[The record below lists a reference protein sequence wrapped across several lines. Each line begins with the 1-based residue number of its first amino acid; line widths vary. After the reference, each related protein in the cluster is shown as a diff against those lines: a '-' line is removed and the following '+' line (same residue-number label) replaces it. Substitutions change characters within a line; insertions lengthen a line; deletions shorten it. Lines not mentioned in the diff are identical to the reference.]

1 MSIGHFFIGRPKFAF
16 VISIVITLAG
26 LLSLF
31 TLPVNM
37 YPEIAPPQ
45 VRITATFPGASATVV
60 EETVIRPIEEQVNGV
75 EDMLYIESKATDDG
89 AAEITVTFRS
99 GVDVNIA
106 QVNVQN
112 RTAIAEP
119 TLPEEVRRQGVTV
132 KSQSGNMLMG
142 INLISPDGTLDQTYL
157 SNYASNYLRDP
168 LSRLSG
174 VSDVQV
180 MGAQTYSMRIWL
192 QPTKMES
199 LGITVS
205 DVLSTLQSQNLIVA
219 AGKLGQGPTLPDQQF
234 EYTIQTQGRLQTP
247 EEFGNTVLR
256 ATTDAAVIRL
266 RDVAE
271 VSLGVQSYAGQAKLN
286 GGATAF
292 IVIYQSATA
301 NATQVAKLV
310 NAEVEKLSKSF
321 PKGLG
326 YDIVFDTTDFIE
338 RSIEEVTITLFAAV
352 ALVILVVFMFL
363 QNLRMTIIPSLAIP
377 VSLIGTFAVMNV
389 LGYSINTISLFGLV
403 LAIGVV
409 VDDAIV
415 VIENVERHI
424 GEGLSPVE
432 ATKITMTEVTGPV
445 IATTLVLLAVFV
457 PVGFMPGITGALYKQ
472 FSVTISVAVIIS
484 SINALTLSPALCA
497 TLLKTNKMGH
507 IKWMQPFERLV
518 TRSTTGYTSTVT
530 WMLRRSAR
538 IGILFLVILGA
549 AGFLIKE
556 LPTGFVP
563 NEDQGFLFINVQ
575 LPDAASINRTDS
587 VVEQITPMIDEV
599 AGVDSVISVS
609 GFSVLSGAGSNNAFA
624 IAVLDN
630 WDDRTTP
637 DMQIEAISKR
647 LQAKL
652 WSYTDAQIMVF
663 EMPPIPGL
671 GSTSGFDFRLQDS
684 SGQSIQ
690 DLAQA
695 ANGLI
700 YEANQQPELSNV
712 YSTYRADVPQY
723 FLDVDRN
730 KALAMGISLSEI
742 YQTLQ
747 TQLGSLYVNDFTL
760 HGRNYQVIMQ
770 AESEYRA
777 KPDDLNKYYVR
788 NNANQMVPL
797 STIVTMTPVLGPTS
811 INRFNLYRSITI
823 SGSAAPG
830 YSSGDAIEVMT
841 RLSNNLPEGYTFS
854 WAGQTLQEIEAGNL
868 APILFGLAILFV
880 YLFLV
885 AQYESWNIPFSV
897 IATVP
902 IAIFGSALGLTV
914 FNMINNIYA
923 QIGMVLLIGISA
935 KTSILIVEF
944 AMEKRAEGLSIDD
957 AAETAARLRFRAVMM
972 TALSFVLGNVPLL
985 IATGPGAASRISLGT
1000 TVVSGMTSA
1009 TIIGTLM
1016 TPILYQMVQ
1025 RMREKSHEGLDY
1037 LSGDDNEAP
1046 KVVEHK
1052 H

>member
-1 MSIGHFFIGRPKFAF
+1 M
-16 VISIVITLAG
+16 
-26 LLSLF
+26 
-31 TLPVNM
+31 
-37 YPEIAPPQ
+37 
-45 VRITATFPGASATVV
+45 
-60 EETVIRPIEEQVNGV
+60 
-75 EDMLYIESKATDDG
+75 
-89 AAEITVTFRS
+89 
-99 GVDVNIA
+99 
-106 QVNVQN
+106 
-112 RTAIAEP
+112 
-119 TLPEEVRRQGVTV
+119 
-132 KSQSGNMLMG
+132 
-142 INLISPDGTLDQTYL
+142 
-157 SNYASNYLRDP
+157 
-168 LSRLSG
+168 
-174 VSDVQV
+174 
-180 MGAQTYSMRIWL
+180 
-192 QPTKMES
+192 
-199 LGITVS
+199 
-205 DVLSTLQSQNLIVA
+205 
-219 AGKLGQGPTLPDQQF
+219 
-234 EYTIQTQGRLQTP
+234 
-247 EEFGNTVLR
+247 
-256 ATTDAAVIRL
+256 
-266 RDVAE
+266 
-271 VSLGVQSYAGQAKLN
+271 
-286 GGATAF
+286 
-292 IVIYQSATA
+292 
-301 NATQVAKLV
+301 
-310 NAEVEKLSKSF
+310 
-321 PKGLG
+321 
-326 YDIVFDTTDFIE
+326 
-338 RSIEEVTITLFAAV
+338 
-352 ALVILVVFMFL
+352 
-363 QNLRMTIIPSLAIP
+363 
-377 VSLIGTFAVMNV
+377 
-389 LGYSINTISLFGLV
+389 
-403 LAIGVV
+403 
-409 VDDAIV
+409 
-415 VIENVERHI
+415 
-424 GEGLSPVE
+424 
-432 ATKITMTEVTGPV
+432 
-445 IATTLVLLAVFV
+445 
-457 PVGFMPGITGALYKQ
+457 
-472 FSVTISVAVIIS
+472 
-484 SINALTLSPALCA
+484 
-497 TLLKTNKMGH
+497 
-507 IKWMQPFERLV
+507 
-518 TRSTTGYTSTVT
+518 
-530 WMLRRSAR
+530 
-538 IGILFLVILGA
+538 
-549 AGFLIKE
+549 
-556 LPTGFVP
+556 
-563 NEDQGFLFINVQ
+563 Q

-652 WSYTDAQIMVF
+652 WGYTDAQIMVF